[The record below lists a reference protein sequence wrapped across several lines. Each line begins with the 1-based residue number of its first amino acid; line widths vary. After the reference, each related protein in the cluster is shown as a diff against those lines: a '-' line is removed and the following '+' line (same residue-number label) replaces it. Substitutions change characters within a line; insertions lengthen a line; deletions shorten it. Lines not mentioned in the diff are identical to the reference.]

1 MRNASSKGLIVSNR
15 RKLHIRYQFRRY
27 YQSKV
32 IYRLRR
38 RGNSREI
45 YTSPA
50 SVFGSLPAVS
60 FISSSDSNTEK
71 MPKKNPDERPLYWSP
86 AAEEF
91 LLEQLYEYNDIN
103 HGKLLGNHD
112 YNQWAARMATFFDGY
127 VPDGERLR
135 EKRRRLGN
143 LYSAYKTLQD
153 HTGVGWDP
161 ISKTFTCSEELRTS
175 LCKDTAR
182 K

>member
-1 MRNASSKGLIVSNR
+1 MRNASSKGVIVSNR
-15 RKLHIRYQFRRY
+15 RKLHIQYQFRRY
-27 YQSKV
+27 YQSKA
-32 IYRLRR
+32 IYRLCR
-38 RGNSREI
+38 RGNRRGI
-45 YTSPA
+45 YKSPA

-60 FISSSDSNTEK
+60 FISSSDSNTET

-91 LLEQLYEYNDIN
+91 LLERLYEYNDIN
-103 HGKLLGNHD
+103 HGKLPDSRD

-143 LYSAYKTLQD
+143 LYSVYKMLQN
-153 HTGVGWDP
+153 HTGVG
-161 ISKTFTCSEELRTS
+161 
-175 LCKDTAR
+175 
-182 K
+182 